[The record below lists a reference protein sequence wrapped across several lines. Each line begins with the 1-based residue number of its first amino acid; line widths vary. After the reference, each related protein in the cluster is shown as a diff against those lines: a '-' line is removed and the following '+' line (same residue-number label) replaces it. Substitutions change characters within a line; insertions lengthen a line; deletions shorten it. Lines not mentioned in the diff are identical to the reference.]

1 MTPPRFP
8 LDPGQAHALAYA
20 VNILRALAEATD
32 QDGNPTPGNTERAAV
47 ALGMSRRTLDDHI
60 ARLGLREL
68 QSALWSRSVRQ
79 PKRRGQPG

>member
-8 LDPGQAHALAYA
+8 LDPGQALAVAYA
-20 VNILRALAEATD
+20 VGILQALATA
-32 QDGNPTPGNTERAAV
+32 NGNTGAAAE

-60 ARLGLREL
+60 ARLGLRDL
-68 QSALWSRSVRQ
+68 QSALWSRSARQ

>member
-8 LDPGQAHALAYA
+8 LDAGQALALDYA
-20 VNILRALAEATD
+20 VAILRALADA
-32 QDGNPTPGNTERAAV
+32 NGNTGAA
-47 ALGMSRRTLDDHI
+47 AETLGMSRRTLDDHI

-79 PKRRGQPG
+79 PTRKG

>member
-8 LDPGQAHALAYA
+8 LDPSQAHALAYA
-20 VNILRALAEATD
+20 ASILRALAEATD
-32 QDGNPTPGNTERAAV
+32 EDGNPTPGNTERAAV

-68 QSALWSRSVRQ
+68 QSALWNRSVRQ